1 MLFSVI
7 IPTYN
12 RLELLKETLA
22 SVRSQRFSD
31 YEVIVVDDGSTDGT
45 AEALAEERTWLRYLA
60 QPNRGPG
67 AARNLGAQVAR
78 GDYLAFLDSDD
89 LWLPWTLEVF
99 ATLIARH
106 GRPALISGRY
116 IDFKHS
122 EAVTDLSE
130 SSSNGDAYP
139 DYLASSR
146 NGYFAGAGMWAIERN
161 SFLAA
166 GGFSTELW
174 CGEDH
179 DLALRLGTV
188 PSFVQVK
195 APVTIAHRRHLSSA
209 MADERLV
216 LAALQSLLVSEREGR
231 YPGGTS
237 RAADRRRIL
246 SLHARPVALQRLMMR
261 DFASAWRIYWE
272 TLRWHLADLRLKF
285 VVGFPILALGRLI
298 ANRLR

>member
-12 RLELLKETLA
+12 RLELLREALA
-22 SVRSQRFSD
+22 SVRSQRFVD
-31 YEVIVVDDGSTDGT
+31 YEIIVIDDGSTDGT
-45 AEALAEERTWLRYLA
+45 AEALAEEGNRLRVLV
-60 QPNRGPG
+60 QPNCGPG
-67 AARNLGAQVAR
+67 AARNRGAQTAR

-89 LWLPWTLEVF
+89 LWFPWTLEVF
-99 ATLIARH
+99 ATLITRH
-106 GRPALISGRY
+106 GRPALIAGRY
-116 IDFKHS
+116 IDFKHN

-130 SSSNGDAYP
+130 SSTNGDAHS

-146 NGYFAGAGMWAIERN
+146 KGYFAGAGMFVIERN

-166 GGFSTELW
+166 GGFSTVMK

-179 DLALRLGTV
+179 DLALRLGIA
-188 PSFVQVK
+188 PGFVQVR
-195 APVTIAHRRHLSSA
+195 APVTIAHRRHMGSA
-209 MADERLV
+209 MANEVQV

-231 YPGGTS
+231 YPGGTP